1 MNLYRKS
8 KTRIAQEDITQWLI
22 DLRGYPFNPA
32 SGFDVTAI
40 FCSQVPNDDNYYYF
54 AGVNVEN
61 SDHRLSTH
69 AEEACIASMVTA
81 FGKNADIVEGWVMGA
96 PKALKPGSSD
106 PLANNKVSCCGK
118 CRQQIVGL
126 ADASVKIHSVS
137 LNGEI
142 ESTTVKDFLPNPFSF
157 RQFIAELI
165 DKLTTTVAQAFG
177 TAEQSLT
184 QLPLEMK
191 SFEYQLIRSQELSER
206 DIFEWLTKLE
216 SVDYA
221 SQSSHAAV
229 LKLSNGSYVAG
240 VNIEEAAFVSINPI
254 QSAIA
259 TASTAFKEVEVI
271 EVWTYSK
278 HKQSFSA
285 AMSKPNLTNDQDDK
299 SVSTAFR
306 QLTSAIPYIDETFT
320 ALPLSAIQV
329 LGQFAPNTIK
339 INMFNAAGKTK
350 AITMHESARE
360 FPAYHRPNIVKP
372 RALPSEV
379 SYFLEVTPSPV
390 FKN

>member
-1 MNLYRKS
+1 MNLHRKS
-8 KTRIAQEDITQWLI
+8 KTRLTQEEITQWLI
-22 DLRGYPFNPA
+22 DLRGHPFNPA
-32 SGFDVTAI
+32 SGFDVTAV
-40 FCSQVPNDDNYYYF
+40 FCSQVPNDDTYYYF

-69 AEEACIASMVTA
+69 AEEACIAAMVTA
-81 FGKNADIVEGWVMGA
+81 FGKNAEIVEGWVMGA
-96 PKALKPGSSD
+96 PKALKPGSSE
-106 PLANNKVSCCGK
+106 PLADNKVSCCGK

-126 ADASVKIHSVS
+126 ADSSVQIHSVS
-137 LNGEI
+137 LNGAI
-142 ESTTVKDFLPNPFSF
+142 ESTTVKEFLPNPFSF
-157 RQFIAELI
+157 RQFITELM
-165 DKLTTTVAQAFG
+165 DKFKTTVGQVLG
-177 TAEQSLT
+177 IAEHSLS
-184 QLPLEMK
+184 QVPVEMK
-191 SFEYQLIRSQELSER
+191 SFEHQLIRSQELSER
-206 DIFEWLTKLE
+206 EIFEWLTQLE

-240 VNIEEAAFVSINPI
+240 VSIEEAAFVSINPI

-259 TASTAFKEVEVI
+259 IANTAYKDVEVAQ
-271 EVWTYSK
+271 VWTYSK
-278 HKQSFSA
+278 HNKPLAA
-285 AMSKPNLTNDQDDK
+285 AMSKPVLTNDSEVKTVLNAFKQ
-299 SVSTAFR
+299 VS
-306 QLTSAIPYIDETFT
+306 SATPYIDETFT

-372 RALPSEV
+372 RALPPEV